1 MRKLILLLCCLTF
14 ILTGVISVHATAP
27 KSTDD
32 LPTQYYSFKMVYQM
46 LLFEISKKELILRLP
61 AEIKF
66 MFPFKPERMKKRT
79 LTRGLAKAIA
89 RFAGRIQGDV
99 SEPYVI
105 QGIDEF
111 INYIKA
117 RVGKSFYQIYD
128 EITDQPIATLN
139 KVTDDAVSDELSPAS
154 ELKTFKL
161 MGNYPNPFN
170 PGTIIEYSLPQDS
183 FVKVD
188 IYNTLGQ
195 KIVTLVNEKQRQGR
209 NKVQWSGKNSQGQ
222 SVPSGNYF
230 YLFEIDG
237 QVKESGKMIRIK

>member
-1 MRKLILLLCCLTF
+1 MRKLILFLCCLTF
-14 ILTGVISVHATAP
+14 ILTSVIPVYATAP

-46 LLFEISKKELILRLP
+46 LLFEVSKAELILRLP

-99 SEPYVI
+99 SEPYVV

-111 INYIKA
+111 IDYINGS
-117 RVGKSFYQIYD
+117 VGKSFYQIYD

-139 KVTDDAVSDELSPAS
+139 KVTDDAASDELSPAS
-154 ELKTFKL
+154 DVKTFKL

-170 PGTIIEYSLPQDS
+170 PGTSIEYSLPEDS
-183 FVKVD
+183 FVKLT
-188 IYNTLGQ
+188 IYNIRGQEIAILVNGNQQQGIQ
-195 KIVTLVNEKQRQGR
+195 KI
-209 NKVQWSGKNSQGQ
+209 QWNGKNSLGQ
-222 SVPSGNYF
+222 PVPSGTYF
-230 YLFEIDG
+230 YRFEIDG
-237 QVKESGKMIRIK
+237 QSKEMGKMILIK